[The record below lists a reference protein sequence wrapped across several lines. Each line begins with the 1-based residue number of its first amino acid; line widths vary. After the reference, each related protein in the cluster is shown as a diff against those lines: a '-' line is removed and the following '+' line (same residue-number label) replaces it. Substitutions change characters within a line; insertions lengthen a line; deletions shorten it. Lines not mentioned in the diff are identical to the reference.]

1 VAQKLKA
8 TERFLPAHLLCL
20 MFQVAETSADWTV
33 YGTFSGTLALAEA
46 AHFGQV
52 TATLHIAPLTS
63 AVFADVQK
71 QPAAVFSG
79 ASAQAR
85 QVIRG
90 QHLGGRIGDP
100 PEHLIH
106 RVLRVRPLPDEI
118 LLADAQPDSAMR
130 DIQLLVEQI
139 EVVSARA
146 RAVNDGGANAI
157 DRPAQGGGAP
167 ERRGGLFLAPP
178 GFTRERLRFVGADQI
193 RMQAPSQQIK
203 VIIQLLCSL
212 GRLQSVVMISRA

>member
-1 VAQKLKA
+1 
-8 TERFLPAHLLCL
+8 

-52 TATLHIAPLTS
+52 AAGLHIAPLTA

-85 QVIRG
+85 QVIRS

-100 PEHLIH
+100 PEHLIQ

-118 LLADAQPDSAMR
+118 LLADAQPDSAVR

-139 EVVSARA
+139 EVVSARWPLSRAARLHA
-146 RAVNDGGANAI
+146 RAPALRRRRADSNAGSKPA
-157 DRPAQGGGAP
+157 DRSNHSACRLARPPRKGRSFPSPDRDSTRRPCSQNPGTSARQPDSSAP
-167 ERRGGLFLAPP
+167 
-178 GFTRERLRFVGADQI
+178 
-193 RMQAPSQQIK
+193 QA
-203 VIIQLLCSL
+203 VH
-212 GRLQSVVMISRA
+212 